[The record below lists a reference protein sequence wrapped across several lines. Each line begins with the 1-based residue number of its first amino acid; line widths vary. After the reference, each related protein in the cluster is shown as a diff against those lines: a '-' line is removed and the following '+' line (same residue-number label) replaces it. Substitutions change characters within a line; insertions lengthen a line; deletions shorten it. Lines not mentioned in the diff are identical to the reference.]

1 MQVGAPPPEMTVASV
16 DAALEEVRPYLLAD
30 GGDVAVVGVEAGVVA
45 VALQGACS
53 SCASSSATLK
63 MGIERQLR
71 AVFGEQLREVV
82 QVRLGGGRLWL
93 WLGGEGHAGSKWGV
107 GADEAAAV
115 AAGDGPAGLQWLW
128 WGGWCR

>member
-1 MQVGAPPPEMTVASV
+1 MTVASV
-16 DAALEEVRPYLLAD
+16 DAALEEVRPYLMAD

-71 AVFGEQLREVV
+71 AVFGEQLLEVV
-82 QVRLGGGRLWL
+82 QVRRLAGG
-93 WLGGEGHAGSKWGV
+93 
-107 GADEAAAV
+107 V
-115 AAGDGPAGLQWLW
+115 AAYMCALAVQWASQWHRELRVAPAAG
-128 WGGWCR
+128 CPA